1 MGKVV
6 EIFPGASKMQAPE
19 VKKTQEKIQLNLD
32 SYVDLLQRLTKIL
45 ETISGNIGG
54 KVYQNYMQMLEDWE
68 DEALIMEIN
77 NPDQSKLKTIP
88 LFYRAVIDT
97 AMGRGLTPSKK
108 EN

>member
-19 VKKTQEKIQLNLD
+19 VKKTQEKIQLNLER
-32 SYVDLLQRLTKIL
+32 YIDLLRRLTKIL
-45 ETISGNIGG
+45 ETIPGKKKGG
-54 KVYQNYMQMLEDWE
+54 VYQRYRQMVKDWE
-68 DEALIMEIN
+68 NEALIMEIN

-88 LFYRAVIDT
+88 LFYCAVIDK
-97 AMGRGLTPSKK
+97 ARDRGLAPSK